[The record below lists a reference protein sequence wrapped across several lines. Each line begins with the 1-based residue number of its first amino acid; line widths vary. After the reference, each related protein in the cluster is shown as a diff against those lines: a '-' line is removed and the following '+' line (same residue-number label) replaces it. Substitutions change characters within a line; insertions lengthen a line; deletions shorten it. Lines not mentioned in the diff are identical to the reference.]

1 MKIVGSVLLVAALV
15 AASGCARPDWIERTL
30 VTVDVT
36 GVWSGTWTNGLYN
49 TELWM
54 ELKQTGPKVTGN
66 LKPKGFIHAALQ
78 DVSGPV
84 EGTVSGDRFEFRR
97 VGGSFVGEMTVDGDV
112 MAGRVHGGPGPGQC
126 SLRRTASR

>member
-1 MKIVGSVLLVAALV
+1 MKTLGAILVAAVL
-15 AASGCARPDWIERTL
+15 AIGSGCARPERTL

-36 GVWSGTWTNGLYN
+36 GVWSGTWTNGLYP

-54 ELKQTGPKVTGN
+54 ELKQDGPKVTGS
-66 LKPKGFIHAALQ
+66 LKPTGFIRSTLQ

-84 EGTVSGDRFEFRR
+84 EGTVHGDRFEFRR
-97 VGGSFVGEMTVDGDV
+97 VGGNLVGEMTVDGDV
-112 MAGRVHGGPGPGQC
+112 MVGRVHGGPGPGQC

>member
-1 MKIVGSVLLVAALV
+1 
-15 AASGCARPDWIERTL
+15 
-30 VTVDVT
+30 
-36 GVWSGTWTNGLYN
+36 
-49 TELWM
+49 M
-54 ELKQTGPKVTGN
+54 ELKQNGPKVTGN